1 MARRGKKFNQFFIGY
16 GAQRRLKSCST
27 TENSIEWNIKWKE
40 ETFHAFSIHNLS
52 QKVLLSNQIAVFIDQ
67 LVIFKDH
74 CFSFFLCMLRD
85 TQMRKVLKKN
95 RILELAGIVVKKN
108 TNDTFTCC

>member
-1 MARRGKKFNQFFIGY
+1 MWKDGQKRKKILTKFFIGY
-16 GAQRRLKSCST
+16 GAQRRLKSCSI

-40 ETFHAFSIHNLS
+40 ETFHAFLIHSLS

-74 CFSFFLCMLRD
+74 CISFFLYMLRD
-85 TQMRKVLKKN
+85 TQMRKMLKKN
-95 RILELAGIVVKKN
+95 RILELAGIGVK
-108 TNDTFTCC
+108 